1 MKNKNLIIG
10 STSQLSFY
18 FPNHF
23 DRISSRNIDF
33 KVIKKTKYDKIFLL
47 FAEQRTFLNEDEN
60 FFNLIN
66 FEFTLEVINRIK
78 DFCNQVIIFS
88 TSELWNAYNGVV
100 KLQDPY
106 LYNFS
111 PYIKS
116 KENLCN
122 HINEYR
128 NKFQNISIVYPFN
141 FNSPYRKDGFLFSKI
156 FKSIIKEEIITIGN
170 TNFYRDILHPS
181 VIVNNCLNIDNDILI
196 GGGELIKISNF
207 IRDLYSN
214 FSMDYKKFIEV
225 QDDFNLHNKRNEY
238 FSETRYS
245 SYQEL
250 LNLTTYDIRK
260 YKIS

>member
-33 KVIKKTKYDKIFLL
+33 EVIKKTKYDKIFLL

-60 FFNLIN
+60 FF
-66 FEFTLEVINRIK
+66 
-78 DFCNQVIIFS
+78 NQVIIFS

-141 FNSPYRKDGFLFSKI
+141 FNSPYRKDEFLFSKI

-196 GGGELIKISNF
+196 GGGELIKISDF